1 MIVSN
6 FTPSS
11 PSALQSVDLL
21 ARAPKAEQNDGATSS
36 FSDLLGASDRADAPV
51 VVAREPR
58 PAPRAAA
65 PSVGSKSATAPAL
78 GGGQPQP
85 APSALSSEAPAAPA
99 TPVGLD
105 DAPPLLRD
113 PRLDDPAE
121 LALEAAAIAMAA
133 GLLQTTPQLAPT
145 LVVADEPQLEGGSEK
160 ASSQTLADAEQPG
173 VVAAPPVALASSI
186 PVVGSNTLTPSSADT
201 APVSPEPK
209 TLPARIAISRV
220 QTSQQPQPA
229 RVFLSEDAPAAASVV
244 PTVVPIVT
252 VTAKPAQAVALAA
265 SGAGLAISQQLEAL
279 PALQKGA
286 VQLDSALVSSNE
298 GAQTSGQIALELSES
313 ALSQTVASAPLAPQA
328 LPDAELLASQ
338 LPANPAAAFFAA
350 QASQQ
355 QPPAKAEPLVAD
367 SRADELGSEATPG
380 ELQAGLDAKFEDL
393 GLVRKETQGAAVEG
407 RSKQVEAP
415 VSSARAAS
423 APEAESL
430 AEAGPEVGTFGARE
444 GLVQR
449 EISPALARSRDLSTP
464 VTFEGEASSS
474 SASPALDAANVAP
487 SQSGM
492 VARPAHETAS
502 RPTVLPPVQAKASE
516 LFNVVQSALE
526 RARSENP
533 SHLAV
538 EITLEDGSSFGLEVR
553 MSASGLQASF
563 RSESQPLLKAL
574 ENSWAGFL
582 AKESA
587 EAKVVS
593 AAFEGRSGFGEF
605 SENSSNAGERRQQFE
620 DNASSAFLSSQDGR
634 GALAEQPQAEAAR
647 RELGATG
654 GMALY
659 A

>member
-1 MIVSN
+1 
-6 FTPSS
+6 
-11 PSALQSVDLL
+11 
-21 ARAPKAEQNDGATSS
+21 
-36 FSDLLGASDRADAPV
+36 
-51 VVAREPR
+51 
-58 PAPRAAA
+58 
-65 PSVGSKSATAPAL
+65 
-78 GGGQPQP
+78 
-85 APSALSSEAPAAPA
+85 
-99 TPVGLD
+99 
-105 DAPPLLRD
+105 
-113 PRLDDPAE
+113 
-121 LALEAAAIAMAA
+121 MAA
-133 GLLQTTPQLAPT
+133 GLLHTTPQLAPT

-220 QTSQQPQPA
+220 QTSEQPQPA
-229 RVFLSEDAPAAASVV
+229 RVSLSEDAPAAASVV

-350 QASQQ
+350 QTSQQQQ
-355 QPPAKAEPLVAD
+355 QPPAKPEPLGTD
-367 SRADELGSEATPG
+367 SGADELGSEATPG
-380 ELQAGLDAKFEDL
+380 ELQAGLDANFEDL

-449 EISPALARSRDLSTP
+449 EISSALARSRDLSTP

-474 SASPALDAANVAP
+474 LASPALDAANVAP

-492 VARPAHETAS
+492 AARPAHETAS

>member
-6 FTPSS
+6 FTPGS

-65 PSVGSKSATAPAL
+65 PGVGSKSAASPAL
-78 GGGQPQP
+78 GGGQSQP
-85 APSALSSEAPAAPA
+85 ALSALSSEAPAAPA
-99 TPVGLD
+99 TPAGLD

-133 GLLQTTPQLAPT
+133 GLLQTTQQLAPT
-145 LVVADEPQLEGGSEK
+145 LVVAHEPQLEGGSEK

-173 VVAAPPVALASSI
+173 VVSAPPVALASSI
-186 PVVGSNTLTPSSADT
+186 PVGGSNTLTPSPAGT

-209 TLPARIAISRV
+209 TLSARIAISKV
-220 QTSQQPQPA
+220 QTSEQPQPA
-229 RVFLSEDAPAAASVV
+229 RVSLSEDAPAAASVV

-265 SGAGLAISQQLEAL
+265 SGAGLAIAQQLESL

-298 GAQTSGQIALELSES
+298 GVQTSGQIALELSES
-313 ALSQTVASAPLAPQA
+313 ALSQAVAAAPLAPQA

-338 LPANPAAAFFAA
+338 LPGNPAAAFFAA

-367 SRADELGSEATPG
+367 SGAEELGSEATPG
-380 ELQAGLDAKFEDL
+380 ELLAGLDAKFEDL

-415 VSSARAAS
+415 VSGAGAAS

-449 EISPALARSRDLSTP
+449 ETSSASARSRDLSTP
-464 VTFEGEASSS
+464 VTFEGE
-474 SASPALDAANVAP
+474 ASPALDAANVAP

-502 RPTVLPPVQAKASE
+502 RPTVLPPVQTKASE

-620 DNASSAFLSSQDGR
+620 DNASAAFLSNQDGR
-634 GALAEQPQAEAAR
+634 GLLAEKPQAEAAGR
-647 RELGATG
+647 DLGANG

>member
-1 MIVSN
+1 
-6 FTPSS
+6 
-11 PSALQSVDLL
+11 L
-21 ARAPKAEQNDGATSS
+21 
-36 FSDLLGASDRADAPV
+36 
-51 VVAREPR
+51 
-58 PAPRAAA
+58 
-65 PSVGSKSATAPAL
+65 
-78 GGGQPQP
+78 
-85 APSALSSEAPAAPA
+85 
-99 TPVGLD
+99 
-105 DAPPLLRD
+105 
-113 PRLDDPAE
+113 
-121 LALEAAAIAMAA
+121 AIA
-133 GLLQTTPQLAPT
+133 
-145 LVVADEPQLEGGSEK
+145 
-160 ASSQTLADAEQPG
+160 
-173 VVAAPPVALASSI
+173 
-186 PVVGSNTLTPSSADT
+186 
-201 APVSPEPK
+201 
-209 TLPARIAISRV
+209 
-220 QTSQQPQPA
+220 
-229 RVFLSEDAPAAASVV
+229 
-244 PTVVPIVT
+244 
-252 VTAKPAQAVALAA
+252 
-265 SGAGLAISQQLEAL
+265 QQLESL

-298 GAQTSGQIALELSES
+298 GVQTSGQIALELSES
-313 ALSQTVASAPLAPQA
+313 ALSQAVAAAPLAPQA

-338 LPANPAAAFFAA
+338 LPGNPAAAFFAA

-367 SRADELGSEATPG
+367 SGAEELGSEATPG
-380 ELQAGLDAKFEDL
+380 ELLAGLDAKFEDL

-415 VSSARAAS
+415 VSGAGAAS

-449 EISPALARSRDLSTP
+449 ETSSASARSRDLSTP
-464 VTFEGEASSS
+464 VTFEGE
-474 SASPALDAANVAP
+474 ASPALDAANVAP

-502 RPTVLPPVQAKASE
+502 RPTVLPPVQTKASE

-620 DNASSAFLSSQDGR
+620 DNASAAFLSNQDGR
-634 GALAEQPQAEAAR
+634 GLLAEKPQAEAAGR
-647 RELGATG
+647 DLGANG